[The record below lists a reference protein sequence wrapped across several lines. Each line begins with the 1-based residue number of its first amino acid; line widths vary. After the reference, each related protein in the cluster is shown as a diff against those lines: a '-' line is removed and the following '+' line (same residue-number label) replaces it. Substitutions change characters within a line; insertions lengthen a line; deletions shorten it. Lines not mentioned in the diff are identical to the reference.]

1 MGLLGQGEPG
11 WTIDGLGCGKPGLFE
26 VILDEVDDVFFII
39 DDQNGCRRVLL
50 IPGGFET
57 G

>member
-1 MGLLGQGEPG
+1 MGLLGQGEAG
-11 WTIDGLGCGKPGLFE
+11 WAIDGLGCGKPGLFE

-39 DDQNGCRRVLL
+39 DDENGCRSVLL
-50 IPGGFET
+50 IPGSFET

>member
-11 WTIDGLGCGKPGLFE
+11 WTIGGLGCGKPGFFE

-50 IPGGFET
+50 IPGAFET